1 MGSQKRKDPIAAR
14 RRVNEDSE
22 EEDDIP
28 VPDDDSS
35 VGTIPSDGEHEADVD
50 EDMSEVESP
59 PASRKKSSRKMNGN
73 GQTNAQNGNVPEQI
87 STVKAPDFSASADT
101 IAMMN
106 GLDIKDIAPD
116 EQAVEFEETSQDAS
130 AENAVGNTETLI
142 ERRKREHE
150 EYKRKRDADP
160 AFVPNRGGFFMH
172 DSRNNLSGTNGFR
185 GGRGRGR
192 PPRGSLQFR

>member
-1 MGSQKRKDPIAAR
+1 MGPRKRKDPIATR
-14 RRVNEDSE
+14 RRVNNDGEE

-28 VPDDDSS
+28 IPDDDSS
-35 VGTIPSDGEHEADVD
+35 VGTVPSDGEHEADVEEEISD
-50 EDMSEVESP
+50 VESP
-59 PASRKKSSRKMNGN
+59 RTSKKKSSRRMNGN
-73 GQTNAQNGNVPEQI
+73 EQVNAQNGNVPEQL
-87 STVKAPDFSASADT
+87 SSVKAPDFSAVSADT

-106 GLDIKDIAPD
+106 GLDINDAAAND
-116 EQAVEFEETSQDAS
+116 QAVDFGDDLQQVPTEGTTGA
-130 AENAVGNTETLI
+130 AETLG

-185 GGRGRGR
+185 GGRGRG
-192 PPRGSLQFR
+192 Q